1 MSKMLSLRVAHTLSM
16 WTLLAFTQEE
26 LATFV
31 EAKSKAML
39 SLSACQEI
47 QANSQT
53 EIKTL
58 ENIKCQFFKQF
69 CIFFV
74 LLIFFLYF
82 VWFKS
87 PLKF

>member
-26 LATFV
+26 LVTFV
-31 EAKSKAML
+31 DAKSKAML
-39 SLSACQEI
+39 SLSACREI
-47 QANSQT
+47 KANSQT

-69 CIFFV
+69 CIFKFTSY
-74 LLIFFLYF
+74 FLSLF
-82 VWFKS
+82 RLV
-87 PLKF
+87 

>member
-26 LATFV
+26 LVTFV

-39 SLSACQEI
+39 SLSACREI
-47 QANSQT
+47 KANSQT

-69 CIFFV
+69 CIFKFTSY
-74 LLIFFLYF
+74 FLSLF
-82 VWFKS
+82 RLV
-87 PLKF
+87 

>member
-1 MSKMLSLRVAHTLSM
+1 MSKMLSLRAAHTLSM

-39 SLSACQEI
+39 SLSACREI

-53 EIKTL
+53 EIKL
-58 ENIKCQFFKQF
+58 ENMKCQFFKQF
-69 CIFFV
+69 CIFNFTSY
-74 LLIFFLYF
+74 FLSLF
-82 VWFKS
+82 RLV
-87 PLKF
+87 

>member
-1 MSKMLSLRVAHTLSM
+1 MLSLRVAHTLSM

-26 LATFV
+26 LVTFV

-39 SLSACQEI
+39 SLSACREI
-47 QANSQT
+47 KANSQT

-69 CIFFV
+69 CIFKFTSY
-74 LLIFFLYF
+74 FLYLF
-82 VWFKS
+82 RLV
-87 PLKF
+87 

>member
-26 LATFV
+26 LVTFV

-39 SLSACQEI
+39 SLSACREI

-69 CIFFV
+69 CIFKFTSY
-74 LLIFFLYF
+74 FLSLF
-82 VWFKS
+82 RLV
-87 PLKF
+87 

>member
-16 WTLLAFTQEE
+16 LTLLAFTQEE
-26 LATFV
+26 LVTFV

-39 SLSACQEI
+39 SLSACREI
-47 QANSQT
+47 KANSQT

-69 CIFFV
+69 CIFKFTSY
-74 LLIFFLYF
+74 FLSLF
-82 VWFKS
+82 RLV
-87 PLKF
+87 

>member
-16 WTLLAFTQEE
+16 WTLLAFTREE

-58 ENIKCQFFKQF
+58 ENIKCQFFK
-69 CIFFV
+69 
-74 LLIFFLYF
+74 
-82 VWFKS
+82 
-87 PLKF
+87 

>member
-26 LATFV
+26 LVTFV

-39 SLSACQEI
+39 SLSACREI
-47 QANSQT
+47 KANSQT

-58 ENIKCQFFKQF
+58 ENIKCQFFEQF
-69 CIFFV
+69 CIFKFTSY
-74 LLIFFLYF
+74 FLSLF
-82 VWFKS
+82 RLV
-87 PLKF
+87 